1 MKFFISV
8 FMMLFSFAA
17 YAAPYQ
23 QIQEE
28 WDTVKFK
35 LEDAPKAVRIEKIE
49 ALDKKTDKLLK
60 QYSSSAELWALSG
73 IIKATKADLYRNWKS
88 FALLQD
94 SKARFEKSMQI
105 DKKAMNA
112 AANSS
117 LAALYYKTPM
127 WPLGFKNYEKAEKLL
142 KDSLVMYPKDVEA
155 NYFYADYLI
164 QTGKKDKA
172 KSYFKYA
179 MDYPIRKNR
188 YEADV
193 VRKVK
198 LKEMYNKVYVN

>member
-28 WDTVKFK
+28 WDLIKFK
-35 LEDAPKAVRIEKIE
+35 HENAPKAVRISEIEK
-49 ALDKKTDKLLK
+49 LDKKTDKLLK
-60 QYSSSAELWALSG
+60 KYSSSAELWALSG
-73 IIKATKADLYRNWKS
+73 IIKTTKADLYRNWKS

-94 SKARFEKSMQI
+94 AKARFEKSIQI

-127 WPLGFKNYEKAEKLL
+127 WPLGFKDYNKAEKLL
-142 KDSLVMYPKDVEA
+142 KDSLTMYPKDVEA

-164 QTGKKDKA
+164 QIGQKEKA
-172 KSYFKYA
+172 KPYFKYA
-179 MDYPIRKNR
+179 VDYPIRKNR
-188 YEADV
+188 YEADL

-198 LKEMYNKVYVN
+198 LPEMYSKVYTN